1 MDIDEKYKE
10 RLKYLK
16 RFLKEHGVY
25 TIFFKNIKERRF
37 DEYSVIRNN
46 FNSSWE
52 EMVKSGN
59 YIDSVIDASFIWRN
73 TPEGHGFWSGL
84 NNTFRREYYEKRCK
98 L

>member
-37 DEYSVIRNN
+37 DENAVVHN
-46 FNSSWE
+46 FNNSWE
-52 EMVKSGN
+52 EMIKSRK
-59 YIDSVIDASFIWRN
+59 YIDNVIDASFIWKN
-73 TPEGHGFWSGL
+73 TPQGHGFWSGL
-84 NNTFRREYYEKRCK
+84 NSTFHREYYEKGCRF
-98 L
+98 